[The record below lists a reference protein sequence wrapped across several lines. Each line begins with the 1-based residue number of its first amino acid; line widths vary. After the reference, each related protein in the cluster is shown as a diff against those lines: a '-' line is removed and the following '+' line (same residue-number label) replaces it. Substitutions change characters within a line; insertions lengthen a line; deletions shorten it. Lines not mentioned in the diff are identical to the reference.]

1 MDFARGIAE
10 MAAAIGEDRPGRLA
24 ADFSLHNNEL
34 VLAIQDSL
42 ETGGAY
48 KLTTTFQPTQPM
60 PWAV

>member
-1 MDFARGIAE
+1 

-60 PWAV
+60 PLAV